1 MRPRR
6 HLPAVCFVA
15 ACSLLLSSATGA
27 FDQIRSSSVPTLAV
41 LGDGRTGV
49 VNYVAIQISFKPPQD
64 GPTVQFN
71 EINLG
76 GGSAVGSEWK
86 EGVKHAVSAALRA
99 LGLDGRDW
107 VVTVKHRSYN
117 SITEGSSASS
127 AVAVGILSAWRGAT
141 LRPGVAMTGRIEP
154 DGAIKPV
161 GSVPAKVMAAADER
175 FTTILVPRG
184 QLATAEWDL
193 RPLAAARSIDVLE
206 VGTLD
211 DAYRIMTTGGR

>member
-1 MRPRR
+1 MRRRR
-6 HLPAVCFVA
+6 HFLAVLLVA
-15 ACSLLLSSATGA
+15 AYSLLPSASGA
-27 FDQIRSSSVPTLAV
+27 FDLIRSSSVPTLAV
-41 LGDGRTGV
+41 LADGRTGV
-49 VNYVAIQISFKPPQD
+49 VSYVVIQISPKPPQD
-64 GPTVQFN
+64 GPTIQFN

-86 EGVKHAVSAALRA
+86 EGVKQAVSAALGV

-117 SITEGSSASS
+117 SVTEGSSASG
-127 AVAVGILSAWRGAT
+127 AVAVGILSAWRGDT
-141 LRPGVAMTGRIEP
+141 LRPDVVMTGRIEP

-161 GSVPAKVMAAADER
+161 GGLPAKVQAAADER
-175 FTTILVPRG
+175 FTTVLVPRG
-184 QLATAEWDL
+184 QLATPQWDL
-193 RPLAAARSIDVLE
+193 RALAAARAIDVAE